1 MKSRSRGMLLGL
13 AIGDALGAPVEFLP
27 DPGSLYIEEMGDK
40 IAHFHDNYRNP
51 KGVWT
56 DDTEICT
63 KTTTDL
69 INRAV
74 KHAESYQQ
82 TLVRERQNLAKLIK

>member
-27 DPGSLYIEEMGDK
+27 GPGSLYIEEMGDI

-56 DDTEICT
+56 DDTEMALCIADTPLKMPKCPILRT
-63 KTTTDL
+63 RFEDDEDFKTPD
-69 INRAV
+69 
-74 KHAESYQQ
+74 
-82 TLVRERQNLAKLIK
+82 

>member
-1 MKSRSRGMLLGL
+1 MNSEKKNSTLLDKSRGMFLGL

-27 DPGSLYIEEMGDK
+27 GPGSLYIEEMGDK

-56 DDTEICT
+56 DDTEMALCIA
-63 KTTTDL
+63 DSL
-69 INRAV
+69 LVNQGYDSYDIMRRFRA
-74 KHAESYQQ
+74 
-82 TLVRERQNLAKLIK
+82 

>member
-1 MKSRSRGMLLGL
+1 MSSNNASTMKSRSRGMLLGL

-27 DPGSLYIEEMGDK
+27 GPGSLYIEEMGDK

-56 DDTEICT
+56 DDTEMALCIA
-63 KTTTDL
+63 DSL
-69 INRAV
+69 FVN
-74 KHAESYQQ
+74 
-82 TLVRERQNLAKLIK
+82 NG